1 TLLQYPTDS
10 KKNGCPN
17 CQEIMQ
23 AHPCRLPVH
32 ETSNILFLCLTPWDI
47 PLLTFFFSLVS
58 KAKYDVKVKGRIP
71 EDVAAELESR
81 GIEYRPSDQTNQD

>member
-32 ETSNILFLCLTPWDI
+32 ETSNILFLCFTPWDI
-47 PLLTFFFSLVS
+47 P
-58 KAKYDVKVKGRIP
+58 KYDVKVKGRIP